1 MCLISFIMHPTCEF
15 LIKCNEKL
23 KAVGVRNAIKF
34 PFQFSTLNYLS
45 ILHRHFGANAEVHEN
60 DAPPKWSPCGG
71 AQMVSISTQV
81 KD

>member
-1 MCLISFIMHPTCEF
+1 MHPTGEY

-34 PFQFSTLNYLS
+34 PFQLSTLNYLF
-45 ILHRHFGANAEVHEN
+45 IIHRHFGANAEVHEN
-60 DAPPKWSPCGG
+60 DAP
-71 AQMVSISTQV
+71 QMEPLRRLPNGKYFDQCNVIYHV